1 MKIER
6 SFVRGR
12 MNKSVDERLLP
23 QGEYVDA
30 MNIRLGSTE
39 ESEIGAIENA
49 RGNELI
55 AEVQYLNQSL
65 SAQAVCLGSLED
77 SENETIYWC
86 VHDPA
91 NAQSTTT
98 GKVDIIV
105 SYNTLNDALTY
116 HVISTDD
123 GGGVNT
129 ALNFSTTYRVN
140 AMTFIDGL
148 LFFTD
153 NNNQPMRIN
162 VDRVYNEPSVKDLLV
177 IVQPPNE
184 SPTVQLQTVAG
195 LENYMDTRFISF
207 AYRYKYR
214 DGEYSALSQ
223 FSEIAFDPKPFS
235 LSVDTYQNEGM
246 VNEFNSASV
255 SFNTGGENVTG
266 IDLVFKLSNQS
277 VVNVIEKFDKS
288 SQGWLDNQTKTR
300 NFTNRKIYTTLGTS
314 EILRVFDNVPR
325 KAQAQTIMGNRLMY
339 GNYVDGYDVKD
350 SDGNDCDIVYNTELV
365 SEDLTP
371 VELGVSFDPF
381 DFTIDPAVTRTVPDG
396 QIDIDCSAIASDLEQ
411 GASLD
416 FTIRIAH
423 DSFSGSGAP
432 STTQAPF
439 TITFSVV
446 LDQPYASIANLVSS
460 AVFTEALQ
468 GVTSPTDLTQCG
480 TTAQGFSTTDQF
492 NCTIQAPLDPS
503 ITWNKDMSSPTA
515 TVGVPITAVAYNT
528 NTIRITLIA
537 MRYVDAA
544 TPGVYLYEYF
554 GSSGAGATFSKSAN
568 KRSLHSDRDYEVGIV
583 YMDDFNRSTTALVS
597 TNNTV
602 FVPPGESTSKNSIKV
617 TIPPNQKPPSWATRY
632 KFVVKP
638 SSIDYEV
645 IYSDLFFIDPAD
657 SATYVKLEGDNQTK
671 AAKGDRLRVKRD
683 TDGALS
689 QRIETVILELES
701 QPANFISDNV
711 DTDDNDIAE
720 PGGLYMKI
728 KPSGFNTQYDP
739 NSFIGGNTVTNSS
752 NVPNNQGVDFPITW
766 SPTVNYLCSIP
777 NPNFSGTPSLTN
789 LPFLPWTIPSNSRVV
804 FDIVF
809 RRERRGNS
817 CDQYIYRFQKDF
829 TASEDYSSLH
839 DFVVGQ
845 NVNFDTGEN
854 DPNNGEG
861 PNQNVFNP
869 SIAFLTSN
877 ISQTPPSPQPTGS
890 VLAPP
895 PLSGTNQYKF
905 VGSATAWSNGPNAV
919 DYAGKQFLQIRS
931 GMPPCDS
938 ATFVNKPRQSILSV
952 SVRVF
957 TSENL
962 LIFET
967 LPVES
972 DANIY
977 YEGSDSYPITNGFH
991 MGNAGD
997 QTATDSAIINSS
1009 FFNCFSFGNGAES
1022 YKVRDSLAAPSFRLG
1037 ERTTAV
1043 SEQDFK
1049 EAHRF
1054 ADITYSGIYNA
1065 DTNVNRLNEFN
1076 LGTANFKE
1084 LEKSFGPIR
1093 VLDARQTDILT
1104 LQEDKISYV
1113 LSSKTLLS
1121 SASGGGN
1128 VAAIPEVLGNQIARI
1143 EKYGISNNP
1152 ESFVSWGFDK
1162 FFTDTKRGAVLQ
1174 LKGSGQAEQLKV
1186 ISDTGMGSWFRDY
1199 FILTPNTQKLGG
1211 YDPYMNEYVL
1221 SGNLTSLPTAPVIL
1235 ECGADYRVY
1244 TSGSGTT
1251 NWEVLL
1257 NEPVGTST
1265 VNWTASFKDPSTTI
1279 TVSVAYNG
1287 VVYTSGTTSAS
1298 SGSFTFDKNF
1308 AGVSEAQVGVVIV
1321 GSAADFTVNVGCPV
1335 VTTLNVVKV
1344 CLNNNT
1350 YNGQYIHNDYYWTQ
1364 GTFDSPTSSDL
1375 VLLQAQD
1382 NTPINFAISQ
1392 YDVLSGPSG
1401 GGVIPPVPTV
1411 ADPVTIRIQSTKIG
1425 FDDFNFDPTV
1435 HQLRYALESTLYGNT
1450 PADMNTLLGLSTIL
1464 APTQNPTTGVYYYD
1478 INYVQSGTFK
1488 PYLYLIYSYI
1498 TCESLGST
1506 CKEYS
1511 VENTAAFAATIR
1523 YNDCSGVLQTLNVNP
1538 ATTIT
1543 LCIQSI
1549 VAYNTDALNVN
1560 LIDCSCP

>member
-55 AEVQYLNQSL
+55 AEVKYSGQAL
-65 SAQAVCLGSLED
+65 SSQAVCLGSLED

-86 VHDPA
+86 VHDPNNTPSA
-91 NAQSTTT
+91 TN
-98 GKVDIIV
+98 KVDLIV
-105 SYNTLNDALTY
+105 SYDALNDVLIY

-129 ALNFSTTYRVN
+129 ALNFSKTYRVN

-162 VDRVYNEPSVKDLLV
+162 VDRVYNEPSVNDLLV
-177 IVQPPNE
+177 IVQPPSE
-184 SPTVQLQTVAG
+184 SPTVSLQTIPG
-195 LENYMDTRFISF
+195 QENYMDTRFISF

-246 VNEFNSASV
+246 VNEFNSAAV
-255 SFNTGGENVTG
+255 GINTGDENVTE
-266 IDLVFKLSNQS
+266 IDVVFKLSNQS
-277 VVNVIEKFDKS
+277 VINVIEKFNKE
-288 SQGWLDNQTKTR
+288 SQGWQDNQTYTI
-300 NFTNRKIYTTLGTS
+300 NFNNRKIYTTLGTN

-339 GNYVDGYDVKD
+339 GNYVDGYDLID
-350 SDGNDCDIVYNTELV
+350 SNGNDCLLLYNTELV
-365 SEDLTP
+365 SEDLVP
-371 VELGVSFDPF
+371 IELGVSFDPF
-381 DFTIDPAVTRTVPDG
+381 DFTIDPAVTRTVAEG
-396 QIDIDCSAIASDLEQ
+396 EIDIDCSTIASNLVE

-416 FTIRIAH
+416 FTIRISH
-423 DSFSGSGAP
+423 DSFSGAGAP
-432 STTQAPF
+432 STTQDPF

-446 LDQPYASIANLVSS
+446 LDQPYANITNLVAST
-460 AVFTEALQ
+460 VFTEALE
-468 GVTSPTDLTQCG
+468 GVTIPTDLTQCG
-480 TTAQGFSTTDQF
+480 TTSQGFSTTDQF
-492 NCTIQAPLDPS
+492 NCTIQSPLDPS
-503 ITWNKDMSSPTA
+503 ITWNKDMSSPNT
-515 TVGVPITAVAYNT
+515 TVGVPISASVVSTT
-528 NTIRITLIA
+528 TIRLTLIA
-537 MRYVDAA
+537 MRFVDSAN
-544 TPGVYLYEYF
+544 PGVYLYEYF
-554 GSSGAGATFSKSAN
+554 KASGAGATFNISAN
-568 KRSLHSDRDYEVGIV
+568 RRSLHSDRDYEVGIV
-583 YMDDFNRSTTALVS
+583 YMDEFNRSTTALVS
-597 TNNTV
+597 TENTV
-602 FVPPGESTSKNSIKV
+602 FVPPGQSTSKNKIKV

-657 SATYVKLEGDNQTK
+657 NATYVKLEGDNQTK

-689 QRIETVILELES
+689 ERIETVILELDS
-701 QPANFISDNV
+701 QPADFISDN
-711 DTDDNDIAE
+711 TDPDGDAISE

-728 KPSGFNTQYDP
+728 KPNGFNTQYDP
-739 NSFIGGNTVTNSS
+739 NSFFGGESVVNSS
-752 NVPNNQGVDFPITW
+752 DVPNNVGVPASDRPNYM
-766 SPTVNYLCSIP
+766 PVVNYLCSIP
-777 NPNFSGTPSLTN
+777 NPNFDSVAGPSLTN

-804 FDIVF
+804 FNIKF
-809 RRERRGNS
+809 RRNRRGNA
-817 CDQYIYRFQKDF
+817 CDQYIYRFQKEF
-829 TASEDYSSLH
+829 TASEDYSSLQA
-839 DFVVGQ
+839 FIIGQ
-845 NVNFDTGEN
+845 NIDFNTGEN

-861 PNQNVFNP
+861 PNQNVFDPNIVQLP
-869 SIAFLTSN
+869 FN
-877 ISQTPPSPQPTGS
+877 ISTSPGMPIGPAATPA
-890 VLAPP
+890 APAP
-895 PLSGTNQYKF
+895 IVGTNQYGF
-905 VGSATAWSNGPNAV
+905 VGSTTDWTGSGGSSTA
-919 DYAGKQFLQIRS
+919 DYYAGKQFFQIRS
-931 GMPPCDS
+931 GMQPCDS
-938 ATFVNKPRQSILSV
+938 ATVFNQPRQSIVKASI
-952 SVRVF
+952 RVF

-967 LPVES
+967 TPVES

-977 YEGSDSYPITNGFH
+977 YEGSDSYAITNGNH
-991 MGNAGD
+991 MSGGSAGD
-997 QTATDSAIINSS
+997 VNQVISSDPALAVSGVVNLS

-1022 YKVRDSLAAPSFRLG
+1022 YKIRDGLATPSFRLG

-1054 ADITYSGIYNA
+1054 ADITYSGIYNE

-1093 VLDARQTDILT
+1093 VLNARQNDILT

-1121 SASGGGN
+1121 SPSGGGN
-1128 VAAIPEVLGNQIARI
+1128 VAAVPQVLGNQVSRI

-1174 LKGSGQAEQLKV
+1174 LKGSGQQEQLNV

-1221 SGNLTSLPTAPVIL
+1221 SGNLTALPVDLVKVP
-1235 ECGADYRVY
+1235 CGLTYDVR
-1244 TSGSGTT
+1244 GTT
-1251 NWEVLL
+1251 EPTTTWEVLL
-1257 NEPVGTST
+1257 GEATGVST
-1265 VNWTASFKDPSTTI
+1265 VNWTSSLRSPTATLTFNVT
-1279 TVSVAYNG
+1279 YNG
-1287 VVYTSGTTSAS
+1287 VVYTSGAINSST
-1298 SGSFTFDKNF
+1298 SGSFTFDKNIG
-1308 AGVSEAQVGVVIV
+1308 GVNTAQVEVLLSENV
-1321 GSAADFTVNVGCPV
+1321 ADFSVNVGCPV
-1335 VTTLNVVKV
+1335 TTTLNITKV
-1344 CLNNNT
+1344 CLNSNDNS
-1350 YNGQYIHNDYYWTQ
+1350 GKYIHNEYYWTQ
-1364 GTFDSPTSSDL
+1364 GDYDSPTSSDL

-1382 NTPINFAISQ
+1382 NSPINFAISE
-1392 YDVLSGPSG
+1392 YDTISGPSG
-1401 GGVIPPVPTV
+1401 RGTLPPIPSVGN
-1411 ADPVTIRIQSTKIG
+1411 PVTIRIQSSQIG
-1425 FDDFNFDPTV
+1425 FDDLVFDPTKYT
-1435 HQLRYALESTLYGNT
+1435 LRYHLDSTPYPNT
-1450 PADMNTLLGLSTIL
+1450 PNDMANLLAASTNGTPL
-1464 APTQNPTTGVYYYD
+1464 VNPTTGVYYFD
-1478 INYVQSGTFK
+1478 IPYQQTGTFK
-1488 PYLYLIYSYI
+1488 PYLYLIYEYI
-1498 TCESLGST
+1498 T
-1506 CKEYS
+1506 
-1511 VENTAAFAATIR
+1511 
-1523 YNDCSGVLQTLNVNP
+1523 
-1538 ATTIT
+1538 
-1543 LCIQSI
+1543 
-1549 VAYNTDALNVN
+1549 
-1560 LIDCSCP
+1560 